1 MKRIILW
8 LVTIG
13 FCGALVGRAQDAA
26 VEERLN
32 KLSGQIEDLLA
43 AKAEQDKRISAL
55 VKEIEGLREQ
65 VGKPTGNYANADEV
79 RRLADS
85 LKEVDRN
92 RVADNERIVK
102 QIENIGK
109 VAANAA
115 RTESHPAPPRNNGE
129 SSGSTRTA
137 TTAPRSGNES
147 GYEYV
152 IAPGDTFSTIAEAYR
167 LKGVKTSAEQ
177 IQKANPEVK
186 AKSLRVGQKIFI
198 PAQ

>member
-1 MKRIILW
+1 MKRILIL
-8 LVTIG
+8 LVAVC
-13 FCGALVGRAQDAA
+13 FCGAVAIRAQDAA

-43 AKAEQDKRISAL
+43 AKAEQDKRIAAL
-55 VKEIEGLREQ
+55 AREIEAVREQ
-65 VGKPTGNYANADEV
+65 QGKPTGNYANAEDV

-92 RVADNERIVK
+92 RVADNEKILK

-109 VAANAA
+109 VAAA
-115 RTESHPAPPRNNGE
+115 RSESRPPRASTENGN
-129 SSGSTRTA
+129 SGRSTSTSNRPA
-137 TTAPRSGNES
+137 NES

-152 IAPGDTFSTIAEAYR
+152 IASGDTLSSVAEAYR
-167 LKGVKTSAEQ
+167 TKGVKVTVDQ
-177 IQKANPEVK
+177 ILKANPELK
-186 AKSLRVGQKIFI
+186 AKSLKVGQKVFI